1 MSGVRFELNGTDV
14 EVEGSGSLL
23 DALREELGVRSVK
36 DGCAPQGQCGCC
48 TVLVDGAPRV
58 SCVTPVRRVA
68 GRSVATVDGLDTETA
83 DVWADA
89 MVGCGASQCG
99 FCTPGIVMRLEGL
112 RRSGKPMDTPAI
124 ERALAAHV
132 CRCTGWLGIVEAA
145 ECVASGTSCAATG
158 GGRDLDAAATRATIE
173 GGPQRVDAAVVLG
186 GVVYGD
192 DDAPSD
198 ALVAVPDALGD
209 YHVAESLDAAR
220 RAAGLVQGRNTTVA
234 PSAPIECPDGDWAVV
249 LQTGWVEPAYLETDS
264 AWCAP
269 GGAPSDP
276 LANAGA
282 FGGKTRSPVG
292 DDARRLAD
300 EHGRTVRVRWSR
312 EHVVRHGPKRPPMA
326 IALRSDG
333 TGVVRVA
340 RTAGIAAALRRVTDD
355 VVIEEVDLAGP
366 PTSAD
371 LRGAGWAELA
381 IARAALSTPPG
392 APVTITAPDGAT
404 ATATVT
410 NPGSDAAAIEVRV
423 ACGRPLDPTVLR
435 SYCIGAAHQAV
446 GWVTSEGLAVA
457 ADGTVGDL
465 TIRSFGI
472 VRPADMPAV
481 AVQIADD
488 DRDPV
493 RGSDA
498 VFAAVAAAVWIAQG
512 LPPTWP
518 TGRPLHSD
526 A

>member
-1 MSGVRFELNGTDV
+1 
-14 EVEGSGSLL
+14 
-23 DALREELGVRSVK
+23 
-36 DGCAPQGQCGCC
+36 
-48 TVLVDGAPRV
+48 
-58 SCVTPVRRVA
+58 
-68 GRSVATVDGLDTETA
+68 
-83 DVWADA
+83 
-89 MVGCGASQCG
+89 
-99 FCTPGIVMRLEGL
+99 
-112 RRSGKPMDTPAI
+112 
-124 ERALAAHV
+124 
-132 CRCTGWLGIVEAA
+132 
-145 ECVASGTSCAATG
+145 
-158 GGRDLDAAATRATIE
+158 
-173 GGPQRVDAAVVLG
+173 VLG

-300 EHGRTVRVRWSR
+300 EHGRAVRVRWSR

-410 NPGSDAAAIEVRV
+410 NPGSGAAAIEVRRRV
-423 ACGRPLDPTVLR
+423 RPTARPD
-435 SYCIGAAHQAV
+435 GAAQLLHRR
-446 GWVTSEGLAVA
+446 GPSSGR
-457 ADGTVGDL
+457 VGDL
-465 TIRSFGI
+465 GGVGRRRGRDGR
-472 VRPADMPAV
+472 RPDDPLLRDRASGRHAGRRGAD
-481 AVQIADD
+481 
-488 DRDPV
+488 R
-493 RGSDA
+493 R
-498 VFAAVAAAVWIAQG
+498 
-512 LPPTWP
+512 
-518 TGRPLHSD
+518 
-526 A
+526 